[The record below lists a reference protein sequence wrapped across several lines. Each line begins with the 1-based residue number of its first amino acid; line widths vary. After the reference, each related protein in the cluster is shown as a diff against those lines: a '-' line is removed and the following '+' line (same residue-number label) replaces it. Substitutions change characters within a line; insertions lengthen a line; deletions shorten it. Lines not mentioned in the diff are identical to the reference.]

1 MLQLTLPMIFFDSFG
16 SRVQITVCFYLEGC
30 PLYLETTA
38 PGWKHSPTVCH
49 GLIQTAME
57 KGDAPEHLQ
66 YIDDI
71 IVWCNTAE
79 VFEKREKK
87 IQIHEL

>member
-1 MLQLTLPMIFFDSFG
+1 
-16 SRVQITVCFYLEGC
+16 
-30 PLYLETTA
+30 
-38 PGWKHSPTVCH
+38 
-49 GLIQTAME
+49 ME